1 VARGGGEKYFARGA
15 KNFIP
20 LRSFFTRYWSEAEM
34 FSAAGRRIKTM
45 GQAKPIRV
53 IKGGR
58 ATREAEATQEAV
70 GVKSAAA
77 AVREVK
83 EVVSDWVRDHRQ
95 RSDEFRRN
103 YSTLLGEMGFK
114 TPSYGG
120 RTA

>member
-1 VARGGGEKYFARGA
+1 
-15 KNFIP
+15 
-20 LRSFFTRYWSEAEM
+20 
-34 FSAAGRRIKTM
+34 M
-45 GQAKPIRV
+45 GQAKQIRV

-58 ATREAEATQEAV
+58 AAAREAQAPEPA

-95 RSDEFRRN
+95 RSEEFRRN
-103 YSTLLGEMGFK
+103 YSTLLGELGFK
-114 TPSYGG
+114 APSYGG

>member
-1 VARGGGEKYFARGA
+1 
-15 KNFIP
+15 
-20 LRSFFTRYWSEAEM
+20 
-34 FSAAGRRIKTM
+34 M
-45 GQAKPIRV
+45 GQAKQIRV

-58 ATREAEATQEAV
+58 AAREAQTPEPV

-114 TPSYGG
+114 TPNYSG
-120 RTA
+120 RAA

>member
-1 VARGGGEKYFARGA
+1 MEQTKR
-15 KNFIP
+15 
-20 LRSFFTRYWSEAEM
+20 
-34 FSAAGRRIKTM
+34 
-45 GQAKPIRV
+45 IRV

-58 ATREAEATQEAV
+58 AAREAQAQEVV

-114 TPSYGG
+114 TPNYGG
-120 RTA
+120 RAA

>member
-1 VARGGGEKYFARGA
+1 
-15 KNFIP
+15 
-20 LRSFFTRYWSEAEM
+20 
-34 FSAAGRRIKTM
+34 M
-45 GQAKPIRV
+45 GQAKQIRV

-58 ATREAEATQEAV
+58 AARETQAV
-70 GVKSAAA
+70 QEVVSVKSAAA

>member
-1 VARGGGEKYFARGA
+1 
-15 KNFIP
+15 
-20 LRSFFTRYWSEAEM
+20 
-34 FSAAGRRIKTM
+34 M
-45 GQAKPIRV
+45 GQAKQIRV

-58 ATREAEATQEAV
+58 AAREAQPPPQQQAAAV
-70 GVKSAAA
+70 KTAAA

-95 RSDEFRRN
+95 RSEEFRRN

-114 TPSYGG
+114 TPNYGG

>member
-1 VARGGGEKYFARGA
+1 
-15 KNFIP
+15 
-20 LRSFFTRYWSEAEM
+20 
-34 FSAAGRRIKTM
+34 M
-45 GQAKPIRV
+45 GQAKQIRV

-58 ATREAEATQEAV
+58 AAREVEAAPQTA

-77 AVREVK
+77 AVREVRD
-83 EVVSDWVRDHRQ
+83 VVSDWVRDHRQ

-114 TPSYGG
+114 RPSYGG